1 MRMIDLIA
9 KKRDGKTLTAE
20 EFDFI
25 AQGAAK
31 GTVPDYQLSA
41 FLMACFL
48 RPLSD
53 KETALFTKA
62 MAHSGGRLDF
72 SDVKLPKTDKHS
84 TGGVGD
90 GISLA
95 LAPLV
100 ACAGVAVP
108 MMSGRGLGHTGG
120 TLDKLESMKNF
131 EVRVP
136 VKSIHR
142 QMQKLGVCMFGQT
155 QDLAPADKK
164 LYSLRDASSTV
175 ESRPLIVASILSKKY
190 AEGVDSLLM
199 DVKYG
204 SGAFMKK
211 LEDSRKLARALV
223 ATAKLL
229 GLKCRA
235 LITYM
240 DQPLGRAIGNGNE
253 MLQTVRILKGEKDL
267 APDFYELLLEQAANM
282 LVISGKQKDI
292 KKARKILEEK
302 IANGEALA
310 KLREL
315 VKWQG
320 GDTQAVDNPEKYFK
334 PAFTKEG
341 FNRHFAEVVKTM
353 YTNIDFKGRTSR
365 SQYWYFSLYY
375 LILAIAAGILDGIL
389 FGGILGMLLSLG
401 LLLPSLELTV
411 RRIHDLGKPWF
422 WLLISLVPFIGGIA
436 LLIWFCMPGETKA
449 NQWGEPVK

>member
-1 MRMIDLIA
+1 MRMIDVII
-9 KKRDGKTLTAE
+9 KKRNGKPLTQD
-20 EFDFI
+20 EFNFV

-48 RPLSD
+48 NPLSD

-72 SDVKLPKTDKHS
+72 SSVKIPTVDKHS

-90 GISLA
+90 GISMA

-136 VKSIHR
+136 VKLIYR
-142 QMQKLGVCMFGQT
+142 QIQKLGVCMFGQT

-164 LYSLRDASSTV
+164 LYSLRDATGTV

-204 SGAFMKK
+204 SGAFMQK

-223 ATAKLL
+223 NTAKLL
-229 GLKCRA
+229 GLNCRA

-240 DQPLGRAIGNGNE
+240 DQPLGRAIGNANE
-253 MLQTVRILKGEKDL
+253 MLQTVLILKGDKTI
-267 APDFYELLLEQAANM
+267 APDFYELLIEEAASM
-282 LVISGKQKDI
+282 LLISGKVKDI
-292 KKARKILEEK
+292 KKARALMEEK
-302 IANGEALA
+302 IANGEAVA
-310 KLREL
+310 KLREMI
-315 VKWQG
+315 KWQG
-320 GDTQAVDNPEKYFK
+320 ASPEAVDNPVKYFK
-334 PAFTKEG
+334 NAKLTFEFKADASG
-341 FNRHFAEVVKTM
+341 YVQHIDAKTAGM
-353 YTNIDFKGRTSR
+353 AGVLLGAGRNTMEDVIDYG
-365 SQYWYFSLYY
+365 
-375 LILAIAAGILDGIL
+375 AGIWLNKKAGEAVKKGDVIATLCASDKKRLADGAAL
-389 FGGILGMLLSLG
+389 FKQAVKI
-401 LLLPSLELTV
+401 
-411 RRIHDLGKPWF
+411 GKKKPAPYK
-422 WLLISLVPFIGGIA
+422 I
-436 LLIWFCMPGETKA
+436 
-449 NQWGEPVK
+449 VKEVIK

>member
-1 MRMIDLIA
+1 MRMIDVII
-9 KKRDGKTLTAE
+9 KKRNGKALTQE
-20 EFDFI
+20 EFNFV
-25 AQGAAK
+25 ANGAAK

-72 SDVKLPKTDKHS
+72 SSVKLPKVDKHS

-90 GISLA
+90 GISMA

-136 VKSIHR
+136 AKLIYR
-142 QMQKLGVCMFGQT
+142 QIQKLGVCMFGQT

-164 LYSLRDASSTV
+164 LYSLRDATGTV

-204 SGAFMKK
+204 SGAFMQK

-223 ATAKLL
+223 STAKLL

-240 DQPLGRAIGNGNE
+240 DQPLGRAIGNANE
-253 MLQTVRILKGEKDL
+253 MLQTILILKGNTQL
-267 APDFYELLLEQAANM
+267 APDFYELLIEEAASM
-282 LVISGKQKDI
+282 LVISGKIKDI
-292 KKARKILEEK
+292 KKARALMKEK
-302 IANGEALA
+302 IANGEAAA
-310 KLREL
+310 KLREMI
-315 VKWQG
+315 KWQG
-320 GDTQAVDNPEKYFK
+320 ASPAAVDNPTQYFQNAKLKFSFKADSNGFVEHIDAKTAGMAGVLLGAGRNTMEDAIDYGAGIWLDKKSGDAVKKGEVIVTLYASDKKRLADGAALFKQAVTLSKKK
-334 PAFTKEG
+334 PAPYRIIKEII
-341 FNRHFAEVVKTM
+341 K
-353 YTNIDFKGRTSR
+353 
-365 SQYWYFSLYY
+365 
-375 LILAIAAGILDGIL
+375 
-389 FGGILGMLLSLG
+389 
-401 LLLPSLELTV
+401 
-411 RRIHDLGKPWF
+411 
-422 WLLISLVPFIGGIA
+422 
-436 LLIWFCMPGETKA
+436 
-449 NQWGEPVK
+449 

>member
-1 MRMIDLIA
+1 MLKARTLFIGGILMRMIDIII
-9 KKRDGKTLTAE
+9 KKRNAKPLTQD
-20 EFDFI
+20 EFDFV

-31 GTVPDYQLSA
+31 GTVPDYQLSS

-48 RPLSD
+48 NPLSP
-53 KETALFTKA
+53 KETAMFTKA

-72 SDVKLPKTDKHS
+72 SKVTTLPKVDKHS

-100 ACAGVAVP
+100 ACGGVAVP

-136 VKSIHR
+136 VNLIYR
-142 QMQKLGVCMFGQT
+142 QIKKLNVCMFGQT
-155 QDLAPADKK
+155 SDLAPADRK
-164 LYSLRDASSTV
+164 LYSLRDACGSV

-204 SGAFMKK
+204 SGAFMQK

-223 ATAKLL
+223 SVAKQL

-240 DQPLGRAIGNGNE
+240 DQPLGRAIGNANE
-253 MLQTVRILKGEKDL
+253 MFQAIKILQGSKEI
-267 APDFYELLLEQAANM
+267 APDFYELLIEEAAAM

-292 KKARKILEEK
+292 AKARALMEEK
-302 IANGEALA
+302 IENGEALA
-310 KLREL
+310 KLREMI
-315 VKWQG
+315 KWQG
-320 GDTQAVDNPEKYFK
+320 ASPDAVDRPERYFKNAPLTAIYQAPASGYVQHIDAKTAGMAAVLLGAGRNTMEDVIDYGAGIWLERKSGDTVKKGDTVAILYASDKKRLTQGLELFSKAVKIGKQK
-334 PAFTKEG
+334 PAPYKIVKEII
-341 FNRHFAEVVKTM
+341 K
-353 YTNIDFKGRTSR
+353 
-365 SQYWYFSLYY
+365 
-375 LILAIAAGILDGIL
+375 
-389 FGGILGMLLSLG
+389 
-401 LLLPSLELTV
+401 
-411 RRIHDLGKPWF
+411 
-422 WLLISLVPFIGGIA
+422 
-436 LLIWFCMPGETKA
+436 
-449 NQWGEPVK
+449 

>member
-53 KETALFTKA
+53 KETALLTKA

-72 SDVKLPKTDKHS
+72 SEVKLPKTDKHS

-136 VKSIHR
+136 VKLIHR

-164 LYSLRDASSTV
+164 LYSLRDATSTV
-175 ESRPLIVASILSKKY
+175 ENRPLIVASILSKKY

-315 VKWQG
+315 IKWQG
-320 GDTQAVDNPEKYFK
+320 ASPLAVDEPEKYFK
-334 PAFTKEG
+334 PAKLTVDFKAPQAGYVAHIDALLTGQASVLLGAGRNRMEDAIDYGAGLWLHKKCGDAVKKGDVVATLYASDKKRLEDGLALFAKAVKFTK
-341 FNRHFAEVVKTM
+341 AKPKPYKIIKEVIK
-353 YTNIDFKGRTSR
+353 
-365 SQYWYFSLYY
+365 
-375 LILAIAAGILDGIL
+375 
-389 FGGILGMLLSLG
+389 
-401 LLLPSLELTV
+401 
-411 RRIHDLGKPWF
+411 
-422 WLLISLVPFIGGIA
+422 
-436 LLIWFCMPGETKA
+436 
-449 NQWGEPVK
+449 

>member
-267 APDFYELLLEQAANM
+267 APDFYELLLEQAAICWSSAVN
-282 LVISGKQKDI
+282 
-292 KKARKILEEK
+292 KKTLK
-302 IANGEALA
+302 
-310 KLREL
+310 
-315 VKWQG
+315 
-320 GDTQAVDNPEKYFK
+320 K
-334 PAFTKEG
+334 PAKFWK
-341 FNRHFAEVVKTM
+341 K
-353 YTNIDFKGRTSR
+353 K
-365 SQYWYFSLYY
+365 
-375 LILAIAAGILDGIL
+375 
-389 FGGILGMLLSLG
+389 
-401 LLLPSLELTV
+401 LPTEK
-411 RRIHDLGKPWF
+411 R
-422 WLLISLVPFIGGIA
+422 
-436 LLIWFCMPGETKA
+436 
-449 NQWGEPVK
+449 

>member
-334 PAFTKEG
+334 PAKLAVDFKAPQAGYVAHIDALLTGQASVLLGAGRNRMEDAIDYGAGLWLHKKCGDAVKKGDVVATLYASDKKRLEDGLALFAKAVKFTKTKPK
-341 FNRHFAEVVKTM
+341 AYKIIKEVIK
-353 YTNIDFKGRTSR
+353 
-365 SQYWYFSLYY
+365 
-375 LILAIAAGILDGIL
+375 
-389 FGGILGMLLSLG
+389 
-401 LLLPSLELTV
+401 
-411 RRIHDLGKPWF
+411 
-422 WLLISLVPFIGGIA
+422 
-436 LLIWFCMPGETKA
+436 
-449 NQWGEPVK
+449 

>member
-1 MRMIDLIA
+1 MRMIDVII
-9 KKRDGKTLTAE
+9 KKRNGKPLTQD
-20 EFDFI
+20 EFNFV

-48 RPLSD
+48 NPLSD

-72 SDVKLPKTDKHS
+72 SSVKIPTVDKHS

-90 GISLA
+90 GISMA

-136 VKSIHR
+136 VKLIYR
-142 QMQKLGVCMFGQT
+142 QIQKLGVCMFGQT

-164 LYSLRDASSTV
+164 LYSLRDATGTV

-204 SGAFMKK
+204 SGA
-211 LEDSRKLARALV
+211 LAGDARQ
-223 ATAKLL
+223 AK
-229 GLKCRA
+229 
-235 LITYM
+235 
-240 DQPLGRAIGNGNE
+240 
-253 MLQTVRILKGEKDL
+253 
-267 APDFYELLLEQAANM
+267 EQAGQSA
-282 LVISGKQKDI
+282 GQHGQT
-292 KKARKILEEK
+292 A
-302 IANGEALA
+302 GP
-310 KLREL
+310 EL
-315 VKWQG
+315 PRADYVYG
-320 GDTQAVDNPEKYFK
+320 
-334 PAFTKEG
+334 PAPRP
-341 FNRHFAEVVKTM
+341 RH
-353 YTNIDFKGRTSR
+353 RQR
-365 SQYWYFSLYY
+365 Q
-375 LILAIAAGILDGIL
+375 
-389 FGGILGMLLSLG
+389 
-401 LLLPSLELTV
+401 
-411 RRIHDLGKPWF
+411 
-422 WLLISLVPFIGGIA
+422 
-436 LLIWFCMPGETKA
+436 
-449 NQWGEPVK
+449 

>member
-1 MRMIDLIA
+1 MRMIDVII
-9 KKRDGKTLTAE
+9 KKRNGKTLTQE
-20 EFDFI
+20 EFNFV

-53 KETALFTKA
+53 KETAMFTKA

-72 SDVKLPKTDKHS
+72 SSVKMPTVDKHS

-90 GISLA
+90 GISMA

-136 VKSIHR
+136 VKLIYR
-142 QMQKLGVCMFGQT
+142 QIQKLGVCMFGQT

-164 LYSLRDASSTV
+164 LYSLRDATGTV

-204 SGAFMKK
+204 SGAFMQK
-211 LEDSRKLARALV
+211 LPDSRKLARALV
-223 ATAKLL
+223 NTAKLL

-240 DQPLGRAIGNGNE
+240 DQPLGRAIGNANE
-253 MLQTVRILKGEKDL
+253 MRQTVLILKGDKKL
-267 APDFYELLLEQAANM
+267 APDFYELLIEEAANM
-282 LVISGKQKDI
+282 LVISGKVKDI
-292 KKARKILEEK
+292 KKARALMEEK
-302 IANGEALA
+302 ITNGEAAA
-310 KLREL
+310 KLREM

-320 GDTQAVDNPEKYFK
+320 ASPQAVDDPVKYFQNAKLKFELKADTNGYVEHIDAKTAGMAGVLLGAGRNTMEDDIDYGAGIWLDKKAGDAVKKGDVIATLYASDKKRLADGVELFKQAVKLGKKK
-334 PAFTKEG
+334 PAPYKIVKEII
-341 FNRHFAEVVKTM
+341 K
-353 YTNIDFKGRTSR
+353 
-365 SQYWYFSLYY
+365 
-375 LILAIAAGILDGIL
+375 
-389 FGGILGMLLSLG
+389 
-401 LLLPSLELTV
+401 
-411 RRIHDLGKPWF
+411 
-422 WLLISLVPFIGGIA
+422 
-436 LLIWFCMPGETKA
+436 
-449 NQWGEPVK
+449 

>member
-1 MRMIDLIA
+1 MRMIDVII
-9 KKRDGKTLTAE
+9 KKRNGRTLTQD
-20 EFDFI
+20 EFNFV

-48 RPLSD
+48 HPLSD
-53 KETALFTKA
+53 KETAMLTKA

-72 SDVKLPKTDKHS
+72 SSVKIPTVDKHS

-90 GISLA
+90 GISMA

-131 EVRVP
+131 EIRVP
-136 VKSIHR
+136 AKLIYR
-142 QMQKLGVCMFGQT
+142 QIQKLGVCMFGQT

-164 LYSLRDASSTV
+164 LYSLRDATGTV

-204 SGAFMKK
+204 SGAFMQK
-211 LEDSRKLARALV
+211 LPDSRKLARALV
-223 ATAKLL
+223 NTAKML

-240 DQPLGRAIGNGNE
+240 DQPLGRAIGNANE
-253 MLQTVRILKGEKDL
+253 MRQTVLILKGDKKL
-267 APDFYELLLEQAANM
+267 APDFYELLLEEAAHM
-282 LVISGKQKDI
+282 LVISGKVKDI
-292 KKARKILEEK
+292 KKARVLLEEK
-302 IANGEALA
+302 ISTGEAAA
-310 KLREL
+310 KLREMI
-315 VKWQG
+315 KWQG
-320 GDTQAVDNPEKYFK
+320 ASPEAVDNPVKYFK
-334 PAFTKEG
+334 NAKLKFELK
-341 FNRHFAEVVKTM
+341 AETTGYVEHIDAKTTGM
-353 YTNIDFKGRTSR
+353 AGVLLGAGRNTMEDAIDYG
-365 SQYWYFSLYY
+365 
-375 LILAIAAGILDGIL
+375 AGIWLDKKAGDAVKKGDVIATLYASDKKRLADGAEL
-389 FGGILGMLLSLG
+389 FRQAVKLSKK
-401 LLLPSLELTV
+401 
-411 RRIHDLGKPWF
+411 KPAPYK
-422 WLLISLVPFIGGIA
+422 I
-436 LLIWFCMPGETKA
+436 
-449 NQWGEPVK
+449 VKEIIK

>member
-1 MRMIDLIA
+1 MRMIDVII
-9 KKRDGKTLTAE
+9 KKRNGKTLTQE
-20 EFDFI
+20 EFNFV

-53 KETALFTKA
+53 KETAMFTKA

-72 SDVKLPKTDKHS
+72 SSVKMPTVDKHS

-90 GISLA
+90 GISMA

-136 VKSIHR
+136 VKLIYR
-142 QMQKLGVCMFGQT
+142 QIQKLGVCMFGQT

-164 LYSLRDASSTV
+164 LYSLRDATGTV

-204 SGAFMKK
+204 SGAFMQK
-211 LEDSRKLARALV
+211 LPDSRKLARALV
-223 ATAKLL
+223 NTAKLL

-240 DQPLGRAIGNGNE
+240 DQPLGRAIGNANE
-253 MLQTVRILKGEKDL
+253 MRQTVLILKGDKKL
-267 APDFYELLLEQAANM
+267 APDFYELLIEEAANM
-282 LVISGKQKDI
+282 LVISGKVKDI
-292 KKARKILEEK
+292 KKARALMEEK
-302 IANGEALA
+302 IANGEAAA
-310 KLREL
+310 KLREM

-320 GDTQAVDNPEKYFK
+320 ASPQAVDDPVKYFQNAKLKFELKADTNGYVEHIDAKTAGMAGVLLGAGRNTMEDAIDYGAGIWLDKKAGDAVKKGDVIATLYASDKKRLADGVELFKQAVKLGKKK
-334 PAFTKEG
+334 PAPYKIVKEII
-341 FNRHFAEVVKTM
+341 K
-353 YTNIDFKGRTSR
+353 
-365 SQYWYFSLYY
+365 
-375 LILAIAAGILDGIL
+375 
-389 FGGILGMLLSLG
+389 
-401 LLLPSLELTV
+401 
-411 RRIHDLGKPWF
+411 
-422 WLLISLVPFIGGIA
+422 
-436 LLIWFCMPGETKA
+436 
-449 NQWGEPVK
+449 

>member
-1 MRMIDLIA
+1 MRMIDVII
-9 KKRDGKTLTAE
+9 KKRNGKALTQD
-20 EFDFI
+20 EFDFV

-48 RPLSD
+48 HPLSD
-53 KETALFTKA
+53 KETAMFTKA

-72 SDVKLPKTDKHS
+72 SSVKLPTVDKHS

-90 GISLA
+90 GISMA

-136 VKSIHR
+136 VKLIYR
-142 QMQKLGVCMFGQT
+142 QIQKLGVCMFGQT

-164 LYSLRDASSTV
+164 LYSLRDATGTV

-204 SGAFMKK
+204 SGAFMQK

-223 ATAKLL
+223 STAKLL

-240 DQPLGRAIGNGNE
+240 DQPLGRAIGNANE
-253 MLQTVRILKGEKDL
+253 MLQTVLILKGNKEI
-267 APDFYELLLEQAANM
+267 APDFYELLIEEAASM
-282 LVISGKQKDI
+282 LVISGKVKDI
-292 KKARKILEEK
+292 KKARALMEEK

-310 KLREL
+310 KLREMI
-315 VKWQG
+315 KWQG
-320 GDTQAVDNPEKYFK
+320 ASPEAVDTPEKYFK
-334 PAFTKEG
+334 NAKLKFEFKAPSNGYVEHIDA
-341 FNRHFAEVVKTM
+341 KTAGM
-353 YTNIDFKGRTSR
+353 AGVLLGAGRNTMEDAIDYG
-365 SQYWYFSLYY
+365 
-375 LILAIAAGILDGIL
+375 AGIWLDKKSGDAVKKGDIIATLYASDKKRLEDGAEL
-389 FGGILGMLLSLG
+389 FKQAVKVSKK
-401 LLLPSLELTV
+401 
-411 RRIHDLGKPWF
+411 KPAPYK
-422 WLLISLVPFIGGIA
+422 I
-436 LLIWFCMPGETKA
+436 
-449 NQWGEPVK
+449 VKEVIK

>member
-1 MRMIDLIA
+1 MRMIDVII
-9 KKRDGKTLTAE
+9 KKRNGKPLTQD
-20 EFDFI
+20 EFNFV

-48 RPLSD
+48 NPLSD

-72 SDVKLPKTDKHS
+72 SSVKIPTVDKHS

-90 GISLA
+90 GISMA

-136 VKSIHR
+136 VKLIYR
-142 QMQKLGVCMFGQT
+142 QIQKLGVCMFGQT

-164 LYSLRDASSTV
+164 LYSLRDATGTV

-204 SGAFMKK
+204 SGAFMQK

-223 ATAKLL
+223 NTAKLL
-229 GLKCRA
+229 GLNCRA

-240 DQPLGRAIGNGNE
+240 DQPLGRAIGNANE
-253 MLQTVRILKGEKDL
+253 MLQTAQILKGDKTI
-267 APDFYELLLEQAANM
+267 APDFYELLIEEAASM
-282 LVISGKQKDI
+282 LLISGKVKDM
-292 KKARKILEEK
+292 KKARALMEEK
-302 IANGEALA
+302 IANGEAVA
-310 KLREL
+310 KLREMI
-315 VKWQG
+315 KWQG
-320 GDTQAVDNPEKYFK
+320 ASPEAVDNPVKYFK
-334 PAFTKEG
+334 NAKLTFEFKADASG
-341 FNRHFAEVVKTM
+341 YVQHIDAKTAGM
-353 YTNIDFKGRTSR
+353 AGVLLGAGRNTMEDVIDYG
-365 SQYWYFSLYY
+365 
-375 LILAIAAGILDGIL
+375 AGIWLNKKAGEAVKKGDVVATLYASDKKRLADGAAL
-389 FGGILGMLLSLG
+389 FKQAVKI
-401 LLLPSLELTV
+401 
-411 RRIHDLGKPWF
+411 GKKKPAPYK
-422 WLLISLVPFIGGIA
+422 I
-436 LLIWFCMPGETKA
+436 
-449 NQWGEPVK
+449 VKEVIK

>member
-1 MRMIDLIA
+1 MRMIDVII
-9 KKRDGKTLTAE
+9 KKRNGRTLTQD
-20 EFDFI
+20 EFNFV

-48 RPLSD
+48 HPLSD
-53 KETALFTKA
+53 KETAMLTKA

-72 SDVKLPKTDKHS
+72 SSVKIPTVDKHS

-90 GISLA
+90 GISMA

-131 EVRVP
+131 EIRVP
-136 VKSIHR
+136 AKLIYR
-142 QMQKLGVCMFGQT
+142 QIQKLGVCMFGQT

-164 LYSLRDASSTV
+164 LYSLRDATGTV

-204 SGAFMKK
+204 SGAFMQK
-211 LEDSRKLARALV
+211 LSDSRKLARALV
-223 ATAKLL
+223 NTAKML

-240 DQPLGRAIGNGNE
+240 DQPLGRAIGNANE
-253 MLQTVRILKGEKDL
+253 MRQTVLILKGDKKL
-267 APDFYELLLEQAANM
+267 APDFYELLLEEAAHM
-282 LVISGKQKDI
+282 LVISGKVKDI
-292 KKARKILEEK
+292 KKARALLEEK
-302 IANGEALA
+302 ISTGEAAA
-310 KLREL
+310 KLREMI
-315 VKWQG
+315 KWQG
-320 GDTQAVDNPEKYFK
+320 ASPEAVDNPVKYFK
-334 PAFTKEG
+334 NAKLKFELK
-341 FNRHFAEVVKTM
+341 AETTGYVEHIDAKTAGM
-353 YTNIDFKGRTSR
+353 AGVLLGAGRNTMEDAIDYG
-365 SQYWYFSLYY
+365 
-375 LILAIAAGILDGIL
+375 AGIWLDKKAGDAVKKGDVIATLYASDKKRLADGAEL
-389 FGGILGMLLSLG
+389 FRQAVKLSKK
-401 LLLPSLELTV
+401 
-411 RRIHDLGKPWF
+411 KPAPYK
-422 WLLISLVPFIGGIA
+422 I
-436 LLIWFCMPGETKA
+436 
-449 NQWGEPVK
+449 VKEVIK

>member
-1 MRMIDLIA
+1 MRMIDVII
-9 KKRDGKTLTAE
+9 KKRNGKTLTQE
-20 EFDFI
+20 EFNFV

-53 KETALFTKA
+53 KETAMFTKA

-72 SDVKLPKTDKHS
+72 SSVKMPTVDKHS

-90 GISLA
+90 GISMA

-136 VKSIHR
+136 VKLIYR
-142 QMQKLGVCMFGQT
+142 QIQKLGVCMFGQT

-164 LYSLRDASSTV
+164 LYSLRDATGTV

-204 SGAFMKK
+204 SGAFMQK
-211 LEDSRKLARALV
+211 LPDSRKLARALV
-223 ATAKLL
+223 NTAKLL

-240 DQPLGRAIGNGNE
+240 DQPLGRAIGNANE
-253 MLQTVRILKGEKDL
+253 MRQTVLILKGDKKL
-267 APDFYELLLEQAANM
+267 APDFYELLIEEASNM
-282 LVISGKQKDI
+282 LVISGKVKDI
-292 KKARKILEEK
+292 KKARTLMEEK
-302 IANGEALA
+302 IANGEAAA
-310 KLREL
+310 KLREM

-320 GDTQAVDNPEKYFK
+320 ASPQAVDAPVKYFQNAKLKFELKADTNGYVEHIDAKTAGMAGVLLGAGRNTMEDAIDYGAGIWLDKKAGDAVKKGDVIATLYASDKKRLADGVELFKQAVKLGKKK
-334 PAFTKEG
+334 PAPYKIVKEII
-341 FNRHFAEVVKTM
+341 K
-353 YTNIDFKGRTSR
+353 
-365 SQYWYFSLYY
+365 
-375 LILAIAAGILDGIL
+375 
-389 FGGILGMLLSLG
+389 
-401 LLLPSLELTV
+401 
-411 RRIHDLGKPWF
+411 
-422 WLLISLVPFIGGIA
+422 
-436 LLIWFCMPGETKA
+436 
-449 NQWGEPVK
+449 